1 MRQLWIWSFTRSFL
15 CFYHFSTR
23 FLFVWL
29 WIVHEIVLVLRIFQM
44 SRLCNSCVKGRS
56 CPSYISNDYV
66 VIRVASKYR
75 CRMSNGERYAEMW
88 WILCVQVKFR
98 WFWGAGCCASQYR
111 TEVLT
116 CTATCTSKLT
126 QNLLLATAV
135 VFFCFG
141 FWLFDRAPTRVL
153 LFNKPTFLVSSKK
166 NYALHLT
173 HSIQRRMIEWRSCT

>member
-1 MRQLWIWSFTRSFL
+1 MRHTCFRHHPLVWMNCEPAWDSQCKGNFPHQCWYYSIVQLGSFLVAVLIMIVVDVKFCLGVMRQLWIWSFTRSFL

-98 WFWGAGCCASQYR
+98 WF
-111 TEVLT
+111 
-116 CTATCTSKLT
+116 
-126 QNLLLATAV
+126 
-135 VFFCFG
+135 
-141 FWLFDRAPTRVL
+141 
-153 LFNKPTFLVSSKK
+153 
-166 NYALHLT
+166 
-173 HSIQRRMIEWRSCT
+173 